1 MVLNSK
7 SIFSGFSYNNYII
20 IITFKIKYTF
30 NMITISNKSNI
41 TFLSFRKIKLNIIYT
56 MFILSKNISIT
67 RVFLIIII
75 LRLRIR
81 ITINIIL
88 LNRINEMS
96 VKMIKTNTK
105 LFPICFIQFIPR
117 TRSNFN
123 NRFTVT
129 NFLKRNSY
137 LCINVGIFFFTVNNI
152 TKSINYMTENEKKIR
167 FVINV
172 YVSFDNTRQ
181 NIRSGIKTISPKIT
195 SKISAFKNTFIVITK
210 TKTWMFVSSKRTGN
224 KIASIN
230 TVLDNII
237 TYT

>member
-1 MVLNSK
+1 
-7 SIFSGFSYNNYII
+7 
-20 IITFKIKYTF
+20 
-30 NMITISNKSNI
+30 
-41 TFLSFRKIKLNIIYT
+41 

-75 LRLRIR
+75 LRRRIR

-117 TRSNFN
+117 TRSNFD
-123 NRFTVT
+123 NRFTIT

-137 LCINVGIFFFTVNNI
+137 LCINVGIFFFTVDNI

-181 NIRSGIKTISPKIT
+181 NIRSGIKAISPKIT
-195 SKISAFKNTFIVITK
+195 SKISTFKNTFIVITK
-210 TKTWMFVSSKRTGN
+210 TKTRMFISSKRTRN